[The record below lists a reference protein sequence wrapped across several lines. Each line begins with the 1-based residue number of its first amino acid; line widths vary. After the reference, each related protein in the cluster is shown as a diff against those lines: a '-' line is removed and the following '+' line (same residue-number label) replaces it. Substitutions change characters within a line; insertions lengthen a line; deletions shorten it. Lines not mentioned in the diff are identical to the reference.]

1 MYQNRKYFGMTG
13 TQIGIL
19 GGLALLVFCLF
30 AVLGYL
36 VFSGGFN
43 VGGSSQEIP
52 TPNPTATLAVIP
64 TITPTALPTPI
75 PYEQLIPSG
84 WTQFRTDLVEL
95 WLPSSFKTA
104 KSNSSG
110 LTSLASS
117 ELLISRPAAKSTL
130 YALWVNVSHEPL
142 TSDSLDTFLDVKFQS
157 LPAEYRLV
165 DRQKLTVNSVP
176 AVRAVVESSVK
187 NFDVNELVYV
197 FQDGGTV
204 WYVLYAAQINDFYE
218 NMEIF
223 QSSVK
228 TFRFVR

>member
-19 GGLALLVFCLF
+19 AGMAFLVLCLFGVLGFLVF
-30 AVLGYL
+30 GNG
-36 VFSGGFN
+36 FSL
-43 VGGSSQEIP
+43 GGSPEQLP
-52 TPNPTATLAVIP
+52 TPNPTATLVVIP
-64 TITPTALPTPI
+64 TATPTALPTLI
-75 PYEQLIPSG
+75 PYEKLIPAG
-84 WTQFRTDLVEL
+84 WTQFRTALVEL

-104 KSNSSG
+104 KANSSG
-110 LTSLASS
+110 LTSLAAS

-165 DRQKLTVNSVP
+165 DRQNVTVNSAP
-176 AVRAVVESSVK
+176 AVRAVIESSVK

-223 QSSVK
+223 QTSVK
-228 TFRFVR
+228 TFRLVR